1 MDFIYARDRNNGIGK
16 KGVMAWSYK
25 KDFNFFRQ
33 VTTFNPGGPEPIV
46 IMGRTTYESLP
57 TTLKGRYSVVL
68 SSKDFVV
75 EHGEVVHTLDEV
87 KKIIT
92 DNEGKVP
99 VYCIGGASLF
109 KALVGMA
116 TSLYITTIDEV
127 FDCDT
132 FVESFED
139 NFIIK
144 YSFTLEDENR
154 YTKETNTL
162 TFTNYV
168 REEN

>member
-1 MDFIYARDRNNGIGK
+1 
-16 KGVMAWSYK
+16 
-25 KDFNFFRQ
+25 
-33 VTTFNPGGPEPIV
+33 
-46 IMGRTTYESLP
+46 
-57 TTLKGRYSVVL
+57 
-68 SSKDFVV
+68 
-75 EHGEVVHTLDEV
+75 
-87 KKIIT
+87 
-92 DNEGKVP
+92 
-99 VYCIGGASLF
+99 
-109 KALVGMA
+109 MA
-116 TSLYITTIDEV
+116 TSLYVTTINEV

-168 REEN
+168 HEKIN